1 MVKKI
6 APISLMLISML
17 LTVSLCLTSV
27 YAGDDIELAGN
38 IVLVSLTVAA
48 GGNTLVR
55 DDREG
60 MVQYTKSLLVTLGTT
75 GLLKYTIDAERPNG
89 KSHSFPSAHTSMAFS
104 GATFLQ
110 QRYGWSS
117 GAPAFVA
124 ASFVGW
130 SRIESDNHYFKDVL
144 AGAVIG
150 VVSTYLLTDRYREKV
165 VVTPFI
171 GEETYGMLLQAV
183 F

>member
-1 MVKKI
+1 MKKI
-6 APISLMLISML
+6 ALIKIILIGIL
-17 LTVSLCLTSV
+17 LIGSLCLTSA
-27 YAGDDIELAGN
+27 YGGDDVEFAGN
-38 IVLVSLTVAA
+38 IVLVGLSAVA
-48 GGNTLVR
+48 GGTALVR

-60 MVQYTKSLLVTLGTT
+60 LVQYTKSLLVTLGTT

-104 GATFLQ
+104 EATFLQ

-117 GAPAFVA
+117 AAPAFVA

-150 VVSTYLLTDRYREKV
+150 VVSSCLFTDRYRKKV
-165 VVTPFI
+165 VVTPFV